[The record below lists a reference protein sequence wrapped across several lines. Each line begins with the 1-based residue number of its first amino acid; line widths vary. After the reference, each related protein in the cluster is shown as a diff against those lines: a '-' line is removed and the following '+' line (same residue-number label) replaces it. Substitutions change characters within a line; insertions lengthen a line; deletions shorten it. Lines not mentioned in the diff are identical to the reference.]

1 MPEVHEASSASP
13 LPRPARIE
21 ALVDGIFAVAMTLL
35 VLDIKLPDELHFET
49 DAELLRHFTTVEF
62 TFANYVISFFVLG
75 IFWTLHHFQ
84 FRFVLKLDRGLLWI
98 NLFFLFFTTLVP
110 FTTSLAASHEQ
121 LQVPLTLY
129 AINLLLLFLT
139 LALHLNRLRR
149 VPGLASDELTPAI
162 ASVMARRLLL
172 VCVLPVLAIA
182 VGMFAPRWGLRV
194 FYLLALL
201 HFLTPLIDRRARR
214 RASSG

>member
-1 MPEVHEASSASP
+1 MSEAREPAPSNP
-13 LPRPARIE
+13 LPRPGRVE

-49 DAELLRHFTTVEF
+49 NEDLLQHFTVLEF

-75 IFWTLHHFQ
+75 IFWTQHHFQ
-84 FRFVLKLDRGLLWI
+84 FRFVQKLDRGLLWI

-110 FTTSLAASHEQ
+110 FTTSLAASHEH

-129 AINLLLLFLT
+129 AINLLLLFATLT
-139 LALHLNRLRR
+139 LHLERLRR
-149 VPGLASDELTPAI
+149 VPGLASAELTPAL
-162 ASVMARRLLL
+162 AGAMARRLLL
-172 VCVLPVLAIA
+172 VCVLPVLAIV
-182 VGMFAPRWGLRV
+182 VGLFSPQWGMRV

-201 HFLTPLIDRRARR
+201 HFLAPLIDRTTRVRAHT
-214 RASSG
+214 G

>member
-1 MPEVHEASSASP
+1 MPEGHDDAAASP
-13 LPRPARIE
+13 LPRPARVE

-35 VLDIKLPDELHFET
+35 VLDIKLPDELHFAT
-49 DAELLRHFTTVEF
+49 NDDLLHHFTTLEF
-62 TFANYVISFFVLG
+62 TLANYVISFFVLG

-84 FRFVLKLDRGLLWI
+84 FRFVKKMDRGLLWI

-129 AINLLLLFLT
+129 AINLLLLFATLT
-139 LALHLNRLRR
+139 LHLERLWR
-149 VPGLASDELTPAI
+149 VPGLASAELTPAL
-162 ASVMARRLLL
+162 AAAMARRLRL
-172 VCVLPVLAIA
+172 VCVLPVLAIV
-182 VGMFAPRWGLRV
+182 VGLYSPQWGMRV

-201 HFLTPLIDRRARR
+201 HFLAPLIDRTTRAQ
-214 RASSG
+214 AHSG